1 MVTLILLRVIQLTN
15 RRMLLSEEGKEILDN
30 IAAVLEIERPMAI
43 KIALAKGISISEG
56 VVIED
61 YNDGKN
67 KWTIPDNIIKDK
79 EFLLFKHLIINEVN
93 MPLNEDELHKHMLAF
108 IEKGLRK
115 LKNDLKNKT
124 SLEDF
129 RLKIL

>member
-1 MVTLILLRVIQLTN
+1 
-15 RRMLLSEEGKEILDN
+15 MLLSEEGKQILDR
-30 IAAVLEIERPMAI
+30 VVDSLECERPMVV

-56 VVIED
+56 AVSEQ
-61 YNDGKN
+61 YPPGKN

-93 MPLNEDELHKHMLAF
+93 TPLTDDDLHKHMLAF

-115 LKNDLKNKT
+115 LKDDLESKT
-124 SLEDF
+124 SMEDF
-129 RLKIL
+129 RLRII